1 MLFDSCRKEPDPGIQ
16 QLIQKAAKIEDG
28 KTVLNTALIIV
39 SADGKTEDIKALIKA
54 GADPNAKD
62 DALGQTALMIAS
74 TNGKTESI
82 EALIKAGA
90 DPNAKTK
97 DGKTALMIAS
107 TNGRTESIEALIKAG
122 ADPNAKTK
130 DGKTALMIASTN
142 GKTESI
148 EALIKAGADPNAKD
162 DALGLTALM
171 IASTNGKTECV
182 EALIKAGAN
191 PNAKNEIGETV
202 LMMASY
208 LGKTECVE
216 ALIKAGANPNAKN
229 EIGETVLMM
238 AVQPIESKKAFIP
251 FGINFDF
258 DAYVINRHIN
268 MFMNLATSY
277 IDSGGNARTALD
289 NVTTSLDKE
298 INELSESIAKEN
310 GINRDFVRDLL
321 TDFIKVKKEG
331 KTDCVEA
338 LIKAGADPNARTED
352 GKTATNYAIYKDK
365 ATLLDE
371 TRLKFDI
378 ILALHEAGAKIDST
392 AFSLVGDNRVANILS
407 GSPYPWSNITS
418 KACDWINGQNT
429 KKMTK
434 LMQASQEGKIAR
446 IKALI
451 GLGADVNEEN
461 EDGVSAL
468 MIASLAGQTDCVK
481 ALIEARADINHKCN
495 RGGYTALMF
504 ASCGGQAD
512 CVKALIEARAN
523 VNERSN
529 EFISAR
535 MMAKSQGHHDIV
547 RLLTDKGAR

>member
-1 MLFDSCRKEPDPGIQ
+1 ML
-16 QLIQKAAKIEDG
+16 
-28 KTVLNTALIIV
+28 
-39 SADGKTEDIKALIKA
+39 
-54 GADPNAKD
+54 KD

-82 EALIKAGA
+82 
-90 DPNAKTK
+90 
-97 DGKTALMIAS
+97 
-107 TNGRTESIEALIKAG
+107 
-122 ADPNAKTK
+122 
-130 DGKTALMIASTN
+130 
-142 GKTESI
+142 
-148 EALIKAGADPNAKD
+148 
-162 DALGLTALM
+162 
-171 IASTNGKTECV
+171 
-182 EALIKAGAN
+182 
-191 PNAKNEIGETV
+191 
-202 LMMASY
+202 
-208 LGKTECVE
+208 E

-331 KTDCVEA
+331 KTDCVEALIKAGADPNAKNEKGTTALMMAVENGNIYNLEA